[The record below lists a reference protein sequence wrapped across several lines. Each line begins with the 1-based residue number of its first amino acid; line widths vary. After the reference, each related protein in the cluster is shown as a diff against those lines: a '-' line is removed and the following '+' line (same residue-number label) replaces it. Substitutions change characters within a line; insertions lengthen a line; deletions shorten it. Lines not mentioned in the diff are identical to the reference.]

1 MEEFFRKLTEMSQ
14 KTNGGVFI
22 NQMNIV
28 VENRGTVNNRTN
40 ETVCKDRHA
49 HFPPC
54 IDENRGIALYRFLI
68 QRGMIEATAD
78 EASFLYLMGCVADSP
93 TNVKRIEWLA
103 NKQLLREMLEGAS
116 RLLLEGGNFKKS
128 DIERL
133 APLCFT
139 QDGKPLN
146 LAKSKPV
153 PSIDSDALE
162 NFFATW

>member
-1 MEEFFRKLTEMSQ
+1 MEEFLKKLAEMSQ

-54 IDENRGIALYRFLI
+54 MDEDRGIALHRFLI
-68 QRGMIEATAD
+68 ERGMIEATAD
-78 EASFLYLMGCVADSP
+78 EASFLYLMGCVACP
-93 TNVKRIEWLA
+93 PGEVKPVEWLA
-103 NKQLLREMLEGAS
+103 TKQLLREMLEGATQT
-116 RLLLEGGNFKKS
+116 LLERGDFKKG

-139 QDGKPLN
+139 RRGEPLN
-146 LAKSKPV
+146 LARPKSV
-153 PSIDSDALE
+153 PSLESDAMAK
-162 NFFATW
+162 FFATQ

>member
-1 MEEFFRKLTEMSQ
+1 MEEIFLRLAEMSQ
-14 KTNGGVFI
+14 RTQGGLFI
-22 NQMNIV
+22 NQVNIV
-28 VENRGTVNNRTN
+28 VENKGTVNNKTS
-40 ETVCKDRHA
+40 ETVSKERHA

-54 IDENRGIALYRFLI
+54 IDENRGIALHRFLI
-68 QRGMIEATAD
+68 QQGMIGANSD
-78 EASFLYLMGCVADSP
+78 EASFLYLMGIVTCQPKDL
-93 TNVKRIEWLA
+93 RLIEWVA
-103 NKQLLREMLEGAS
+103 NKQLLREMLEGAV
-116 RLLLEGGNFKKS
+116 RPLLEDGNFKKA

-139 QDGKPLN
+139 QGGKPLN

>member
-78 EASFLYLMGCVADSP
+78 EASFLYLMGCVSDSP

-116 RLLLEGGNFKKS
+116 RTLLEGGNFKKT

-133 APLCFT
+133 TPLCFT
-139 QDGKPLN
+139 QGGKTLN

-162 NFFATW
+162 DFFATW

>member
-1 MEEFFRKLTEMSQ
+1 MEEIFLRLAEMSQ
-14 KTNGGVFI
+14 RTQGGLFI
-22 NQMNIV
+22 NEVNIV
-28 VENRGTVNNRTN
+28 VENKGTVNNKTS
-40 ETVCKDRHA
+40 ETVSKERHA

-103 NKQLLREMLEGAS
+103 NKQLLREMLEGAV
-116 RLLLEGGNFKKS
+116 RPLLEDGNFKKA

-139 QDGKPLN
+139 QGGKPLN

>member
-1 MEEFFRKLTEMSQ
+1 MEELFLKLAEMSQ
-14 KTNGGVFI
+14 RTHGGLFI

-28 VENRGTVNNRTN
+28 VENKGTVNNKTD
-40 ETVCKDRHA
+40 EKVSKKRHD

-54 IDENRGIALYRFLI
+54 MNETRGVALYRFLI

-116 RLLLEGGNFKKS
+116 RSLLEGGNFKKS

-133 APLCFT
+133 TPLCFT
-139 QDGKPLN
+139 QRGKPLN

-162 NFFATW
+162 NFFAT